1 MEDTIF
7 HSDIAWW
14 ARRRSVTLGVA
25 DGGGGWGGVPTGT
38 PSSSMGAT
46 MEARIKGVWGSA
58 SKNFRLIERG
68 PNGLIKQ
75 DM

>member
-7 HSDIAWW
+7 HSDIARW

-25 DGGGGWGGVPTGT
+25 AGGGGGGGIPAGM

-46 MEARIKGVWGSA
+46 MEAVIISVWGSA
-58 SKNFRLIERG
+58 SKIFQIIEWG
-68 PNGLIKQ
+68 PNGLTE
-75 DM
+75 

>member
-7 HSDIAWW
+7 HSDVARW
-14 ARRRSVTLGVA
+14 ACRRSVTLGVA
-25 DGGGGWGGVPTGT
+25 DGGGGWGGVPAGT

-46 MEARIKGVWGSA
+46 MEARIRGVWGSA
-58 SKNFRLIERG
+58 SKIFQLIEQG
-68 PNGLIKQ
+68 PNGLVEQ